1 MKTQFSK
8 FFFKTQFVY
17 MGTETMFML

>member
-8 FFFKTQFVY
+8 FF
-17 MGTETMFML
+17 